1 MAKEAA
7 SFSPSLHRGDSSTSY
22 CKGGGKGAK
31 TPREK
36 NVPIVKVH
44 NPYTVI
50 KKESTL
56 QNKTLPYSEAGLGVW
71 GFLFFGGG
79 VFLFVLGGG
88 QVHKSGTLG
97 YKDLHR
103 KKKVLF
109 LGIFFFSAINI
120 YYCDSCMQPSLSSLC
135 LSSVGGEGDKKQNT
149 RIPEILNC
157 LPRSDHG
164 RKQHLGPA

>member
-79 VFLFVLGGG
+79 VFLFVLGGVRYTN
-88 QVHKSGTLG
+88 QVPWDIKIYIG
-97 YKDLHR
+97 
-103 KKKVLF
+103 KKKSYF
-109 LGIFFFSAINI
+109 WAFFFSVQLTFITVIHACSLL
-120 YYCDSCMQPSLSSLC
+120 YPPS
-135 LSSVGGEGDKKQNT
+135 V
-149 RIPEILNC
+149 
-157 LPRSDHG
+157 
-164 RKQHLGPA
+164 